1 MQISEADASEE
12 VQQSF
17 IFNYVNNDILEEK
30 KIKELFQ
37 KWGLNYLT
45 VSSYRFNQRFEEVSA
60 EPFLLEFFNFPEV
73 RQTLSSMNAPKEN
86 YSTIKYKRLKVNQI
100 KMDLFDRLEE
110 NNLVVKDMIKQT
122 YEDFVEDIQ
131 INDLVRECLI
141 KEESEHYEIFS
152 EEDRKQFLF
161 RLFQLVVLGGQMCQW
176 EEKLSV
182 YLDATKHL
190 YKNLVTQIQLKSEL
204 NIDELINLKNR
215 ARKDSATDNIY
226 IDSFVYE
233 IQALDKSYKKGNN
246 PQDVLY
252 IVVSPSIR
260 MLHVVQNTWVRVW

>member
-17 IFNYVNNDILEEK
+17 IFNYVNNEILEEK

-60 EPFLLEFFNFPEV
+60 EQFLLEFFNFPEV
-73 RQTLSSMNAPKEN
+73 RQTLSSMNSPKEN

-122 YEDFVEDIQ
+122 YEDFVEEIQ

-176 EEKLSV
+176 EEKLSI

-190 YKNLVTQIQLKSEL
+190 YKNLVT
-204 NIDELINLKNR
+204 

-233 IQALDKSYKKGNN
+233 IQALDVKKSYKKGNN

-252 IVVSPSIR
+252 VVVNPSIR
-260 MLHVVQNTWVRVW
+260 MLHVVQNAWVKVW

>member
-17 IFNYVNNDILEEK
+17 IFNYVNNEILEEK

-60 EPFLLEFFNFPEV
+60 EQFLLEFFNFPEV
-73 RQTLSSMNAPKEN
+73 RQTLSSMNSPKEN

-122 YEDFVEDIQ
+122 YEDFVEEIQ

-176 EEKLSV
+176 EEKLSI

-190 YKNLVTQIQLKSEL
+190 YKNLVT
-204 NIDELINLKNR
+204 

-252 IVVSPSIR
+252 VVVNPSIR
-260 MLHVVQNTWVRVW
+260 MLHVVQNAWVKVW

>member
-17 IFNYVNNDILEEK
+17 IFNYVNNEILEEK

-45 VSSYRFNQRFEEVSA
+45 ISSYRFNQRFEEVSA
-60 EPFLLEFFNFPEV
+60 EQFLLEFFNFPEV
-73 RQTLSSMNAPKEN
+73 RQTLSSMNTPKEN
-86 YSTIKYKRLKVNQI
+86 YSSIKYKRLKVNQI
-100 KMDLFDRLEE
+100 KMDMFDRLEE

-122 YEDFVEDIQ
+122 YEDFVEEIQ

-141 KEESEHYEIFS
+141 KEESEHYELFS
-152 EEDRKQFLF
+152 EDDRKQFLF

-176 EEKLSV
+176 EEKLSI

-190 YKNLVTQIQLKSEL
+190 YKNLVT
-204 NIDELINLKNR
+204 

-252 IVVSPSIR
+252 VVVSPSIR
-260 MLHVVQNTWVRVW
+260 MLHVVQNTWVKVW